1 MDGYVGSKLIIVEG
15 LTGSGKSI
23 MAHFIARQLQ
33 YNGIPARWVHEAEEP
48 HPLSIDIESSIEDY
62 MSEMLER
69 WAAYVAL
76 IESSG
81 EVTVIE
87 ASFFNNLIE
96 DLLIHNVE
104 RSRIVQYGEALQA
117 VIEPLDPF
125 LVYLVQE
132 DVGSALARNFANR
145 GKGFEDFVIQLT
157 TDTPLAKQRGWE
169 GYQGMVMFWREF
181 VAITDELFQRYH
193 IRKLRL
199 DNSAGNWDD
208 CNRQVMESLSLAL
221 KPERRLS
228 QDEALELI
236 GVYQDKGSNKK
247 FTVQYE
253 AGELTVDLIVNVRTR
268 LVKKTE
274 KVFLTEGWH
283 FEVSFESADGSSR
296 IDRMRIGGRD
306 VDYLSLVG
314 TVADKVS
321 S

>member
-1 MDGYVGSKLIIVEG
+1 MDGYIDSKLIIVEG

-33 YNGIPARWVHEAEEP
+33 YNGIPASWVHEAEEP
-48 HPLSIDIESSIEDY
+48 HPLSIDIKTSIEDY
-62 MSEMLER
+62 MQEMLER
-69 WAAYVAL
+69 WAVYV
-76 IESSG
+76 ECVDSSD

-117 VIEPLDPF
+117 IIKPLNPF

-132 DVGSALARNFANR
+132 DVGSALAHNFANR
-145 GKGFEDFVIQLT
+145 GKGFEDFVIHLS

-169 GYQGMVMFWREF
+169 GYQGMVMFWREL
-181 VAITDELFQRYH
+181 VSVTDELFQRYR
-193 IRKLRL
+193 IKKLML
-199 DNSAGNWDD
+199 DTSTGNWDD
-208 CNRQVMESLSLAL
+208 CRRHVMESLSLPL
-221 KPERRLS
+221 KPDPIVTK
-228 QDEALELI
+228 QEALELV
-236 GVYQDKGSNKK
+236 GVYKDQSSDKE

-253 AGELTVDLIVNVRTR
+253 AGELTVDTFLKVRTR
-268 LVKKTE
+268 LVKRAE

-283 FEVSFESADGSSR
+283 FEISFEAIDDSSR
-296 IDRMRIGGRD
+296 VSRMKIGGKD
-306 VDYLSLVG
+306 VGYLSLVG

-321 S
+321 A